1 MSLALLSDCLPFSS
15 PLTLGQTSDPKRWL
29 FGHLDKAALK
39 KKTLVCFT
47 LKPSSSE
54 GLEKTAS
61 LAFMC
66 DRCPGDGGWVQQA
79 VGTLK
84 FTLSLQGAQIE
95 PLESGPAAPTSGPAL
110 AAAEAA
116 VAAIGLRLGHAA
128 AGAGAALSA
137 TDAVGCTAVLRGRW

>member
-1 MSLALLSDCLPFSS
+1 MGTQREVQIGYGRDISSILHLGAARRASLATSLALLSDCLPFSS

-66 DRCPGDGGWVQQA
+66 DRCPGDGG
-79 VGTLK
+79 GCNR
-84 FTLSLQGAQIE
+84 LS
-95 PLESGPAAPTSGPAL
+95 
-110 AAAEAA
+110 
-116 VAAIGLRLGHAA
+116 VH
-128 AGAGAALSA
+128 
-137 TDAVGCTAVLRGRW
+137 

>member
-1 MSLALLSDCLPFSS
+1 M
-15 PLTLGQTSDPKRWL
+15 
-29 FGHLDKAALK
+29 
-39 KKTLVCFT
+39 
-47 LKPSSSE
+47 
-54 GLEKTAS
+54 
-61 LAFMC
+61 
-66 DRCPGDGGWVQQA
+66 QQA

-110 AAAEAA
+110 AAEAA
-116 VAAIGLRLGHAA
+116 VAAIGLGLGHAA